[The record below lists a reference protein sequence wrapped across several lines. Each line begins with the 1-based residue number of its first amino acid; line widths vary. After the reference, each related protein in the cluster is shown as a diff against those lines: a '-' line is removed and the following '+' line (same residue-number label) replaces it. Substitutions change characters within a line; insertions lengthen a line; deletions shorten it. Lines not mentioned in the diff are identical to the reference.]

1 MSLKFFY
8 TFTTILLIYDLT
20 ESTSWY
26 MRRIKVFSQH
36 NWYKCSNH
44 FLKVDIKSLRLY
56 QDSLH
61 TIHCPPQPTKTFHDI
76 ISCSVIEFNV
86 NLCRLWYCMILIH
99 GYLLQKHAARMYFAT
114 TLVLIVLYIVKSIFS
129 RLLVGYEWFFIMTA
143 NTI

>member
-1 MSLKFFY
+1 M
-8 TFTTILLIYDLT
+8 ILT

-36 NWYKCSNH
+36 NWYKCGNH

-99 GYLLQKHAARMYFAT
+99 GYLLRKHAARMYFAT

-129 RLLVGYEWFFIMTA
+129 RLLVGYELATMVLDFL
-143 NTI
+143 

>member
-1 MSLKFFY
+1 MK
-8 TFTTILLIYDLT
+8 
-20 ESTSWY
+20 
-26 MRRIKVFSQH
+26 RIKVLSRH

-99 GYLLQKHAARMYFAT
+99 GYLLRKHAARMYFAT
-114 TLVLIVLYIVKSIFS
+114 TLVLIVLDNSINMILQWYLLWLYIFYNDCQYHLVKFLIFKTFA
-129 RLLVGYEWFFIMTA
+129 Y
-143 NTI
+143 